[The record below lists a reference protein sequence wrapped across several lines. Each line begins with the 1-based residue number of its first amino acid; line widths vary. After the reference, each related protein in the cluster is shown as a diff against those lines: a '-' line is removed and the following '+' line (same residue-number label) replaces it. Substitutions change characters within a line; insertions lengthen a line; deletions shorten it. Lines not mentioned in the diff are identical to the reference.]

1 MPKRKWTKLHDDVTI
16 ANERRHR
23 SLRLREQHDARVTI
37 VAAVDDL
44 RDDPRSMPP
53 EELEP
58 GDKPPGDRRKGE

>member
-23 SLRLREQHDARVTI
+23 SLRLSEQHDARVTI
-37 VAAVDDL
+37 VEAVDDL
-44 RDDPRSMPP
+44 RDNPRAAPP

-58 GDKPPGDRRKGE
+58 GDQPSRDHRKGE